1 MSKKRSNRVSANRGA
16 SSRRKS
22 GSHGFSRKRE
32 RDEEF
37 FPDQLQRKI
46 LGILAS
52 SDDPVATSDVENQC
66 RSVGYKKKI
75 IQQKIA
81 ELERLKFLLV
91 RKQSML
97 KGSRF
102 QAASGSVELHR
113 DGYGFFT
120 HDGVEDWYIR
130 PAETQGLLN
139 GDHMIAL
146 RVLSSNHG
154 RAPFA
159 VPLVLG
165 QRGARRIVL
174 VIEHRRQGLVS
185 RVLANELKD
194 RVCMPDD
201 VLAEL
206 SEEDVVVAELGQ
218 FDLSSAVWSAEL
230 VERLGKISDAGIEV
244 KIALHKF
251 GISGPR
257 DASLNVEIENIPEAV
272 DEAAVMGRA
281 DFRDLPFVTI
291 DGPDAKDFDD
301 AVYIEKVEN
310 GYILYVAIADV
321 SHYVNEHSLIDEDAR
336 KRSTSVYF
344 PRSVIPMLPEELS
357 AGICSLKP
365 NQDRLVVVA
374 KIELDSDATVI
385 ETEFFSSV
393 IHSKQRLT
401 YKDVD
406 ILLGESECMSDLSL
420 APDIYESLTNLKS
433 LTYLLLKRRKN
444 RGALEINARES
455 AFLFDAQSQVSSIE
469 TQNRYFA
476 NRMIEEAMLCANVAA
491 AEFLNDR
498 QEPFLYRAH
507 PEPDAAKVVKLAD
520 LLQSLGLELQLPNRP
535 SPTDF
540 LKILN
545 ESLDHPAVDSVQTA
559 VLRTMN
565 QARYT
570 ATPTG
575 HFGLAY
581 ERYAHFTSP
590 IRRYPDLVVNR
601 AIKNQLGCSYDRE
614 TDIEGL
620 GDLCSVNERKVEE
633 AVRWTHG
640 WLTATVAGRHVG
652 EEHIGRIV
660 SVASF
665 GCFVF
670 IEELCLEGLLHVS
683 ELGREFFSLDDGAV
697 AFVGSDTGQV
707 FQMGDS
713 VQVYISQADIENG
726 RVNLKR
732 VYRRKGMDHVR

>member
-1 MSKKRSNRVSANRGA
+1 MSKKRPNRVSANIGNYN
-16 SSRRKS
+16 RRKN
-22 GSHGFSRKRE
+22 GARGFSRKRE

-46 LGILAS
+46 LGVLAV
-52 SDDPVATSDVENQC
+52 SDNPVAMSTLEDEC
-66 RSVGYKKKI
+66 RSAGHKKKI
-75 IQQKIA
+75 IQQKIT
-81 ELERLKFLLV
+81 ELERLKFLAV
-91 RKQSML
+91 RKQSIVN
-97 KGSRF
+97 GPQF
-102 QAASGSVELHR
+102 HVASGSVELHR
-113 DGYGFFT
+113 DGFGFFA
-120 HDGVEDWYIR
+120 HDGVEDWFVR
-130 PAETQGLLN
+130 PADTRGLLN

-146 RVLSSNHG
+146 RVLNTSHG

-165 QRGARRIVL
+165 QRGVRRIVL
-174 VIEHRRQGLVS
+174 VIEQKRHGLVS

-194 RVCMPDD
+194 KVSMPAD

-206 SEEDVVVAELGQ
+206 SEDDVVVAELGQ
-218 FDLSSAVWSAEL
+218 FDLSSEVWSAEL
-230 VERLGKISDAGIEV
+230 IERLGKITDTGIEV

-251 GISGPR
+251 GISGLR
-257 DASLNVEIENIPEAV
+257 DATLDSEVGTIPKEV
-272 DEAAVMGRA
+272 DEATAMGRV
-281 DFRDLPFVTI
+281 DLRPLPFVTI

-301 AVYIEKVEN
+301 AVYVEKVEN
-310 GYILYVAIADV
+310 GYTLYVAIADV
-321 SHYVNEHSLIDEDAR
+321 SHYVGKHSLIDEDAR

-374 KIELDSDATVI
+374 KIELDSEAAVSGA
-385 ETEFFSSV
+385 EFFQSV

-401 YKDVD
+401 YEEVD
-406 ILLGESECMSDLSL
+406 TLFDDSECISEVSL
-420 APDIYESLTNLKS
+420 APGTYESLNNLKS

-455 AFLFDAQSQVSSIE
+455 AFLFDAQSQISSIE
-469 TQNRYFA
+469 AQTRYFA

-507 PEPDAAKVVKLAD
+507 PEPDAAKVAKLAD
-520 LLQSLGLELQLPNRP
+520 LLHSIGLELQIPNRP

-540 LKILN
+540 LKVLN
-545 ESLDHPAVDSVQTA
+545 KSLDHPAVDSVQTA

-590 IRRYPDLVVNR
+590 IRRYPDLMVHR
-601 AIKNQLGCSYDRE
+601 AIKNQLGCSYERE

-620 GDLCSVNERKVEE
+620 GEHCSVNERRVEE

-640 WLTATVAGRHVG
+640 WLTATVASRHVG
-652 EEHIGRIV
+652 EEYAGRIIG
-660 SVASF
+660 VASF
-665 GCFVF
+665 GCFMF
-670 IEELCLEGLLHVS
+670 IQELCLEGLLHVS
-683 ELGREFFSLDDGAV
+683 ELGSEFFSLDDGAV

-707 FQMGDS
+707 FQMGDT

-726 RVNLKR
+726 RVNLR
-732 VYRRKGMDHVR
+732 RAYRRKGSDHVR